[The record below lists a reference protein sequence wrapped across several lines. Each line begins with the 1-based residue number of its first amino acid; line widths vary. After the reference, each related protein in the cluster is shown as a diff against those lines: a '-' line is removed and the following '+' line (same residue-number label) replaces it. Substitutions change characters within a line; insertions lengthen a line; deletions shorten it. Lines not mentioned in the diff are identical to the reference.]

1 MARRR
6 NIQGVAVVVF
16 TIAPGGQIVAARVSR
31 SSGHDLLDEAAQNTI
46 RRVGRFPPFPG
57 ELNRQQLA
65 VEVPLVFR
73 LSDD

>member
-6 NIQGVAVVVF
+6 NIQGVVVVVF

-46 RRVGRFPPFPG
+46 RRVGQFPPFPAG
-57 ELNRQQLA
+57 TQPPA
-65 VEVPLVFR
+65 VDRRSPPGVP
-73 LSDD
+73 SEQ